1 MVATIPHIFRNRKRS
16 TKADTALPWT
26 AIIGGLT
33 QAMSGFFLAFS
44 NMINH
49 LLSEYTIGQTRAP
62 ALEKAVLT
70 SNNLYRRLKTKPLK

>member
-1 MVATIPHIFRNRKRS
+1 MAGIMVATIPHIFRSWKRG

-44 NMINH
+44 NTTNH
-49 LLSEYTIGQTRAP
+49 LLSEYTIGESRAP
-62 ALEKAVLT
+62 ALEKAVLPVT
-70 SNNLYRRLKTKPLK
+70 TYTGG